1 MPHPPHHLSHTLRW
15 HGFTLLLLLIL
26 TSHGLTACATSEHP
40 DLNIPTPQP
49 TTTSN
54 ATATSPPSYKIALV
68 TKTRTNPFFM
78 QLEQG
83 AQAAAQENNIA
94 LNIYMAGEETAISQ
108 QINDVQS
115 IIQRGDIDALVIA
128 PSDSIELIPILKKAQ
143 DAGILVV
150 VVDNWL
156 DPHVMQIHG
165 LSNVPHIT
173 VDNEQG
179 AYLAA
184 RHVAQ
189 QVQNPTQAIILEG
202 VTVAQNA
209 QARRTG
215 AQHAL
220 EENPYISIV
229 GTASGNW
236 KLEEA
241 YDLTQNFFQLYPEIG
256 LIVAGNDMMALGAI
270 KYLQETGRQGV
281 LVSGFDGIELAR
293 TALAEGTLHAT
304 VDQQPYEQGY
314 LGVKTAY
321 QLLSGGQVGVDL
333 PLTQL
338 VAVRLVTEP

>member
-94 LNIYMAGEETAISQ
+94 LHIYMTSEETAIAQ
-108 QINDVQS
+108 QISDVET

-128 PSDSIELIPILKKAQ
+128 PTDSIELIPSLKKAQ
-143 DAGILVV
+143 DEGILIV

-156 DPHVMQIHG
+156 DPHVMGIHG

-202 VTVAQNA
+202 ITVAQNA
-209 QARRTG
+209 QARRIG

-220 EENPYISIV
+220 EENPYINII
-229 GTASGNW
+229 GTASGKW

-241 YDLTQNFFQLYPEIG
+241 YKLTQNFFQLYPEIG